1 MEEERVY
8 ELDEV
13 INNKQ
18 EFSKDKITKF
28 KANIIVCKKVRL
40 SVLVI
45 INPIKE
51 TVTIVNKQMC
61 NDYWQP
67 LFEKINSRYTKLYS
81 NISDDLEDLYHDP
94 APCFEATSRC
104 HKVDTFDS
112 IIGLKNAKRKYLNAL
127 HKYYIRRFNIVRNK
141 YKKVF
146 DDIERE
152 ITRYK
157 PKAVNRG

>member
-40 SVLVI
+40 PVLVI

-51 TVTIVNKQMC
+51 TVTIANKLKG
-61 NDYWQP
+61 NIFFDP
-67 LFEKINSRYTKLYS
+67 IIDKIDTAREIVYS
-81 NISDDLEDLYHDP
+81 NIACDLTGRCRDTT
-94 APCFEATSRC
+94 PCFEATSRC
-104 HKVDTFDS
+104 HKEDTFDP

-127 HKYYIRRFNIVRNK
+127 HKYYIKKFKLVRNE
-141 YKKVF
+141 YKRAF
-146 DDIERE
+146 DAVERE

-157 PKAVNRG
+157 PKPVIR